1 MKGITVYHGGTE
13 KIEQPHC
20 KLGRVNLDFGQGFY
34 VTDLKE
40 QAQTWAN
47 NMARSRKRI
56 PVLNRYIMDRESIIR
71 TYRCKIFTAYDKE
84 WLEFIVANRQGLNE
98 TQVDLPDG
106 KKSGLN
112 EAQKYDYVEGGVA
125 NDRVVDTVNLYIAG
139 LMEMETALREL
150 SKHQPNNQM
159 CILNQEIINKYFI
172 FDGTENL

>member
-1 MKGITVYHGGTE
+1 MGEEEMKGITVYHGGTE

-47 NMARSRKRI
+47 NIARSRKRI

-84 WLEFIVANRQGLNE
+84 WLEFIVANRQ
-98 TQVDLPDG
+98 
-106 KKSGLN
+106 GLN

>member
-71 TYRCKIFTAYDKE
+71 TYRCKILTAYDKE
-84 WLEFIVANRQGLNE
+84 WLEFIVANRQ
-98 TQVDLPDG
+98 
-106 KKSGLN
+106 GLN

-159 CILNQEIINKYFI
+159 CILNQEIINNHFI
-172 FDGTENL
+172 YDGTENL